1 MATLEERLPSSRI
14 PTIGIDC
21 RFAATR
27 SGIGRYTQE
36 LVQALLK
43 RNDPW
48 RYVLFVADAKGHGLG
63 ALPHSGNFQFSIFN
77 FQHYSIGEQLF
88 FPRAIQRSKV
98 SLMHFPHFNAPLFCS
113 IPFIATI
120 HDLILHTYPNEA
132 SFLKRAAYRL
142 LMRSAVTRAQ
152 HLIAVSRFTAEE
164 LAKMYGENV
173 QRKTSVIHEGISE
186 NFHPASESEK
196 RRITEKYRLP
206 SHFLLYVGAAK
217 EHKNVQTL
225 IDACQD
231 AEQLVLVTGGKEA
244 ARLRLRPNTRILE
257 GVDDNDLP
265 ALYSLARCFV
275 LPSLAEGF
283 GLPILEAMAC
293 GCPVVA
299 SNCASI
305 PEIAG
310 GHALLVEPTVK
321 GLSEGIRKVESGP
334 PFAPAELRRGKQW
347 KVESGSMEHARSFTW
362 ERAAEETAKVYASV
376 LSYVGI

>member
-1 MATLEERLPSSRI
+1 MTRTNFPC
-14 PTIGIDC
+14 IGLDC
-21 RFAATR
+21 RFASSR
-27 SGIGRYTQE
+27 SGIGRYARE
-36 LVQALLK
+36 LVRALLK

-48 RYVLFVADAKGHGLG
+48 RYVLFVSDMVEHGLG
-63 ALPHSGNFQFSIFN
+63 ALPSSDNWQLAIGNW
-77 FQHYSIGEQLF
+77 HPYSFKEQLF
-88 FPRAIQRSKV
+88 FPHAIRRSGISFLHV
-98 SLMHFPHFNAPLFCS
+98 PHFNAPLFSPVPS
-113 IPFIATI
+113 IVTI

-132 SFLKRAAYRL
+132 SFLKRTAYRL

-152 HLIAVSRFTAEE
+152 HLIAVSRFTAESIAE
-164 LAKMYGENV
+164 TYGENA

-186 NFHPASESEK
+186 DFHPASESEK
-196 RRITEKYRLP
+196 RRITEKYHLP

-299 SNCASI
+299 SNRASI

-334 PFAPAELRRGKQW
+334 SFAKAMEGKKW